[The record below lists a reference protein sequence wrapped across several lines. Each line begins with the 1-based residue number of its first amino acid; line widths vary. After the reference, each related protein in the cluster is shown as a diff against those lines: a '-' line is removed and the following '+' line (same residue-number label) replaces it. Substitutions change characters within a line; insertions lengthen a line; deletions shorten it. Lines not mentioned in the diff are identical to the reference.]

1 MDPRNTNA
9 HAKSVQQ
16 FVVTTQYLENYGA
29 QNDDGLYVNDNA
41 RWKAKGGTDYIIE
54 SINPHFRGQ
63 DAMAFVMAKHSKNTI
78 SQKEFPLRWT
88 TYDEWLEE
96 LEAEDDMLEGTGE
109 YTEFKTTYAEWDSPD
124 EPKAKVTL
132 MPGAKEV
139 SLMLEEGNPMP
150 DMKDT
155 FIESTKDEYDYNA
168 LPDPKLFW

>member
-63 DAMAFVMAKHSKNTI
+63 DAMAFVMAKYSINTI
-78 SQKEFPLRWT
+78 SQKEFPFRR
-88 TYDEWLEE
+88 
-96 LEAEDDMLEGTGE
+96 
-109 YTEFKTTYAEWDSPD
+109 
-124 EPKAKVTL
+124 
-132 MPGAKEV
+132 
-139 SLMLEEGNPMP
+139 N
-150 DMKDT
+150 
-155 FIESTKDEYDYNA
+155 
-168 LPDPKLFW
+168 

>member
-9 HAKSVQQ
+9 HAKHIQQ

-29 QNDDGLYVNDNA
+29 QSEIGD
-41 RWKAKGGTDYIIE
+41 GTDYIIE

-63 DAMAFVMAKHSKNTI
+63 DAMAFVMAKHSINTI

-96 LEAEDDMLEGTGE
+96 LEADDNMLEGTGE
-109 YTEFKTTYAEWDSPD
+109 YTEFKITYAKWDSPD
-124 EPKAKVTL
+124 ETEAKVTL
-132 MPGAKEV
+132 
-139 SLMLEEGNPMP
+139 EEDNPIP
-150 DMKDT
+150 DV
-155 FIESTKDEYDYNA
+155 FINSNTQIEYDYNA

>member
-9 HAKSVQQ
+9 HAKTTCLQQ

-29 QNDDGLYVNDNA
+29 QSEIGDGKYVNDNA

-63 DAMAFVMAKHSKNTI
+63 DAMAFVMAKHSINTI

-96 LEAEDDMLEGTGE
+96 LEADDNMLEGTGE
-109 YTEFKTTYAEWDSPD
+109 YTEFKITYAKWDSPD
-124 EPKAKVTL
+124 ETEAKVTL
-132 MPGAKEV
+132 VPGED
-139 SLMLEEGNPMP
+139 NPIP
-150 DMKDT
+150 DV
-155 FIESTKDEYDYNA
+155 FINSNTQIEYDYNA

>member
-9 HAKSVQQ
+9 HAKHIQQ

-29 QNDDGLYVNDNA
+29 QSEIGDGKYVNDNA

-63 DAMAFVMAKHSKNTI
+63 DAMAFVMAKHSINTI

-96 LEAEDDMLEGTGE
+96 LEADDNMLEGTGE
-109 YTEFKTTYAEWDSPD
+109 YTEFKITYA
-124 EPKAKVTL
+124 T
-132 MPGAKEV
+132 
-139 SLMLEEGNPMP
+139 LEEDNPIP
-150 DMKDT
+150 DV
-155 FIESTKDEYDYNA
+155 FINSNTQIEYDYNA